1 MTCNSQPEPEKPA
14 REGGGVAMIDRFSA
28 IANRA
33 ALCFAMGLIDLTSSP
48 AFAAEDTPPAPGGDQ
63 AIVVTGE
70 REAESG
76 YRTGNST
83 TATRTNTPLI
93 NVPQSITVVTLR
105 NIQDRAA
112 NSIADAVAYVPGV
125 QSSQGENNRDTL
137 VLRGNTVT
145 GDFFVDGV
153 RDDVQTFRD
162 LYNIERLEVFR
173 GPNAMIFGRGGI
185 GGVINRVTKV
195 ADWTPR
201 LAGRIEAGS
210 YAFYRGSID
219 IDQPLSGSVALRLT
233 GVWQN
238 AGGFRD
244 DTYYDRWG
252 LNPTLSFRTSDSTL
266 LTAGY
271 EHFKDDRT
279 AERGVPSQPRING
292 IGPNDVVEPLAT
304 PRSTLFG
311 DPAHSFTFTNT
322 DALTFAASHNFSD
335 HISLRTRFRYADY
348 HKFYQNIFPGAV
360 STTALT
366 DPAGLPARTYAAGT
380 IVQINAYNNQQ
391 LRTNLFNQ
399 TDFNAAFNTGRI
411 KHRLLLGFELGRQRT
426 DNVRNEG
433 FFPTPSNPAGVQA
446 IFAPVAQPDIRRGDV
461 IWRQIATSGNNIGVA
476 RIAGLYTQDQ
486 IEFAPWLQAIVGIRY
501 DYFNIDFRDR
511 RSAAFRTVGGIT
523 SPEDYDITDNL
534 WSPRAGLILKP
545 VPTASLYAVFSRTYQ
560 PRAGDQLASITLANS
575 VFAPERFDNYE
586 VGVKW
591 DVLPTLNVSAA
602 LYRLDRTNVIV
613 PDPNNPGQNIL
624 AGAQRQRGFELGLV
638 GNITPAWSVQG
649 GYAYQDGKFTQRIS
663 ATVPA
668 GNRPAN
674 LPKHSASLWT
684 RYDIGCL
691 GIGAGVIHQSSRF
704 AATDNLVRL
713 PAYTRV
719 DAALFYD
726 FNTHLRAQVNVENV
740 LDAHYFINADS
751 NNNIS
756 PGSPTAFRAAI
767 SASF

>member
-1 MTCNSQPEPEKPA
+1 LGLA
-14 REGGGVAMIDRFSA
+14 GLVA
-28 IANRA
+28 
-33 ALCFAMGLIDLTSSP
+33 SP
-48 AFAAEDTPPAPGGDQ
+48 AFAADDLPLPVDPEQGAAPQGGEQ
-63 AIVVTGE
+63 TIVVTGE
-70 REAESG
+70 REAEAG
-76 YRTGNST
+76 YRAANST
-83 TATRTNTPLI
+83 TATKTDTPLI
-93 NVPQSITVVTLR
+93 NVPQSVTVVTVR

-112 NSIADAVAYVPGV
+112 NSIAEAVAYVPGV

-201 LAGRIEAGS
+201 IGGRLEAGS
-210 YAFYRGSID
+210 YDFFRGSID
-219 IDQPLSGSVALRLT
+219 IDQPLGNNVAVRLT
-233 GVWQN
+233 GVWQD
-238 AGGFRD
+238 ASGFRD
-244 DTYYDRWG
+244 DTHFDRWG
-252 LNPTLSFRTSDSTL
+252 LNPTISFRAGDATL

-271 EHFKDDRT
+271 EHFKDDRV
-279 AERGVPSQPRING
+279 AERGIPSQPRING
-292 IGPNDVVEPLAT
+292 IGPADVVEPLET
-304 PRSTLFG
+304 RRSTVFG
-311 DPAHSFTFTNT
+311 DPAHSPTYTNT
-322 DALTFAASHNFSD
+322 DALTFAVSHNFSD
-335 HISLRTRFRYADY
+335 RISLRTRIRYADY
-348 HKFYQNIFPGAV
+348 DKFYQNIFPGAV
-360 STTALT
+360 NATALT
-366 DPAGLPARTYAAGT
+366 NPAGLPAGIYAAGT

-399 TDFNAAFNTGRI
+399 TDFNAEFRTGSI
-411 KHRLLLGFELGRQRT
+411 KHTLLLGFELGRQRT
-426 DNVRNEG
+426 DNIRFEG
-433 FFPTPSNPAGVQA
+433 FFPTPANASGVQA
-446 IFAPVAQPDIRRGDV
+446 IFAPVAQPNIRRGDI
-461 IWRQIATSGNNIGVA
+461 IWRQIAASGNNFGVA
-476 RIAGLYTQDQ
+476 KVLGIYTQDQ
-486 IEFAPWLQAIVGIRY
+486 IELAPWLQAIFGIRY
-501 DYFNIDFRDR
+501 DHFNINLHDR
-511 RSAAFRTVGGIT
+511 RSAAFRTTGGVT
-523 SPEDYDITDNL
+523 SPEFFDVTDNL
-534 WSPRAGLILKP
+534 WSPRIGLILKP
-545 VPTASLYAVFSRTYQ
+545 VPQASIYAAFSRTYQ
-560 PRAGDQLASITLANS
+560 PRAGDQLASVNLANS

-602 LYRLDRTNVIV
+602 VYQLNRTNVIV
-613 PDPNNPGQNIL
+613 PDPNNVGQSIL
-624 AGAQRQRGFELGLV
+624 AGAQRLRGVELAVV
-638 GNITPAWSVQG
+638 GNITPDWSVQG
-649 GYAYQDGKFTQRIS
+649 GYAYQDGEFTQRIS

-674 LPKHSASLWT
+674 LPRHTASLWT
-684 RYDIGCL
+684 RYDIGRL

-726 FNTHLRAQVNVENV
+726 INAHLRAQVNVENV
-740 LDAHYFINADS
+740 FDEHYFINADS

-767 SASF
+767 TASF

>member
-1 MTCNSQPEPEKPA
+1 MSGRAST
-14 REGGGVAMIDRFSA
+14 

-33 ALCFAMGLIDLTSSP
+33 PALLAWGLAGLAASP
-48 AFAAEDTPPAPGGDQ
+48 AFAADDLPPPAPGSEQ
-63 AIVVTGE
+63 IVVVTGA
-70 REAESG
+70 RAADAG
-76 YRTGNST
+76 YRATDST
-83 TATRTNTPLI
+83 TATRTDTPLI
-93 NVPQSITVVTLR
+93 NVPQSITVVTVR

-162 LYNIERLEVFR
+162 LYNLERLEIFR

-195 ADWTPR
+195 ADWTP
-201 LAGRIEAGS
+201 LIAGRIEAGS
-210 YAFYRGSID
+210 YDFLRGSFD
-219 IDQPLSGSVALRLT
+219 LDRPLGDHVAVRLT
-233 GVWQN
+233 GVWQD

-244 DTYYDRWG
+244 DTFYDRWG
-252 LNPTLSFRTSDSTL
+252 LNPTLSIRAGAATL

-279 AERGVPSQPRING
+279 AERGVPSQPRISG
-292 IGPNDVVEPLAT
+292 IGPTELVEPLAT
-304 PRSTLFG
+304 PRSTIFG

-322 DALTFAASHNFSD
+322 DALTFAVSHNFSGR
-335 HISLRTRFRYADY
+335 ISLRSRLRYADY
-348 HKFYQNIFPGAV
+348 DKFYQNIFPGAV
-360 STTALT
+360 STGALT
-366 DPAGLPARTYAAGT
+366 NPAGLPAGTYAAGT

-399 TDFNAAFNTGRI
+399 TDFNAEFGTGGI
-411 KHRLLLGFELGRQRT
+411 KHILLLGFEIGRQRT
-426 DNVRNEG
+426 DNIRNEG
-433 FFPTPSNPAGVQA
+433 FFPTPANPGGVQA
-446 IFAPVAQPDIRRGDV
+446 VFAPVAQPNIRRGDIV
-461 IWRQIATSGNNIGVA
+461 WRQIATSGNNRGVA
-476 RIAGLYTQDQ
+476 KVLGLYTQDQ

-501 DYFNIDFRDR
+501 DRFSIDFHDR
-511 RSAAFRTVGGIT
+511 RSAAFRTSGGVT
-523 SPEDYDITDNL
+523 SPEFYDITDNL
-534 WSPRAGLILKP
+534 WSPRLGLILKP
-545 VPTASLYAVFSRTYQ
+545 VPAASIYAAFSRTYQ
-560 PRAGDQLASITLANS
+560 PRAGDQLASINLANS
-575 VFAPERFDNYE
+575 VFDPERFDNYE

-591 DVLPTLNVSAA
+591 DVLPALNLSAA
-602 LYRLDRTNVIV
+602 LYQLGRTNVIV
-613 PDPNNPGQNIL
+613 PDPNNVGQSIL
-624 AGAQRQRGFELGLV
+624 AGAQRQRGLELAMV
-638 GNITPAWSVQG
+638 GNVTPHWSVQG
-649 GYAYQDGKFTQRIS
+649 GYAYQDGKFTRRIS

-674 LPKHSASLWT
+674 LPRHTASLWS
-684 RYDIGCL
+684 RYNVGSL
-691 GIGAGVIHQSSRF
+691 GIGAGIIHQSGRF

-726 FNTHLRAQVNVENV
+726 VDAHLRAQVNVEN
-740 LDAHYFINADS
+740 LFDAHYFINADS

-756 PGSPTAFRAAI
+756 PGSPTAVRASI